1 MQEALYRY
9 VSGVS
14 IENSRLETPLHVH
27 LINEDEASSTS
38 IMLRIKS
45 LKKSYKTQTQ
55 EDENDGDDND
65 GFVIRLQSFS

>member
-9 VSGVS
+9 VTGVS

-27 LINEDEASSTS
+27 LINEASSTS

-55 EDENDGDDND
+55 EDENDSDDND